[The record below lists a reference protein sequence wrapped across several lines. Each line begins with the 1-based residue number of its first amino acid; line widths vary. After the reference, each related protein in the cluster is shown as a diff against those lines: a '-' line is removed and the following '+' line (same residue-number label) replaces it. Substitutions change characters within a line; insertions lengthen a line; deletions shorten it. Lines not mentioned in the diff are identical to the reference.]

1 MDGRTCPEGLSP
13 EQFAE
18 AQRVFEVTRQA
29 REEESWRMAC
39 LMAGRKDGEMLGQA
53 EFQLR
58 DHVLRIGAI
67 TLEAAVNERRKKGV
81 TTAAA
86 SLARV
91 STTARPATTTPS
103 SSAGGRRRS

>member
-18 AQRVFEVTRQA
+18 AQRVFEVTEQA
-29 REEESWRMAC
+29 VADEMWRMSC
-39 LMAGRKDGEMLGQA
+39 LMAGQKHGEMFGQA

-86 SLARV
+86 SLAPA
-91 STTARPATTTPS
+91 STTASPVATTRS
-103 SSAGGRRRS
+103 SSIGGRKRS

>member
-1 MDGRTCPEGLSP
+1 MDGRMCPEGMSP

-18 AQRVFEVTRQA
+18 AQRVFEVTEQA
-29 REEESWRMAC
+29 TREERWLMAV
-39 LMAGRKDGEMLGQA
+39 LMAGKNDAEMFGQA

-58 DHVLRIGAI
+58 EHVLRIGAI

-86 SLARV
+86 LLARA
-91 STTARPATTTPS
+91 STMASLATTTPS
-103 SSAGGRRRS
+103 SSTGGPRRS